1 MKQRVE
7 NPIVVGMVGT
17 GYGCEL
23 HGGGYENMV
32 GIPVRLKTVCGG
44 SNRARAEAMKE
55 RYGYEQVTMDYM
67 DVIRDPEI
75 DVVDINTNQT
85 LHVPI
90 ALAALRAGKHVICEK
105 PLTGY
110 VGNGEDGIGRTVP
123 KAVMYESVM
132 AQMEELREAIRSSG
146 RKFMY
151 AENQVYAPPV
161 QKAAEILRAKKSKI
175 VLMNSENTL
184 IGSSSPKGGHWNQI
198 GGGTLMRNG
207 IHGLTAMLWLKRQE
221 AKARGEEFG
230 IVGVMA
236 DTGVQTAAIEGESH
250 RYIRARPV
258 DVEDMAIVTVTFRD
272 GTKCVSLCSDAVLG
286 GSRNT
291 VTVYAHDATLRC
303 NLNPC
308 DILNTYFMDEEGL
321 EDVYISEMLPQK
333 TGWNQAFVSDEIIRG
348 YAGELKD
355 FMECIAFD
363 REPDSDFDLACDV
376 MRVIYAAYRSSEE
389 GRRILF

>member
-1 MKQRVE
+1 MKQRME
-7 NPIVVGMVGT
+7 KPIVVGMVGT

-44 SNRARAEAMKE
+44 TNRARAEKMQE
-55 RYGYEQVTMDYM
+55 RYGYEQVTMDYR

-90 ALAALRAGKHVICEK
+90 ALEALKAGKHVICEK

-110 VGNGEDGIGRTVP
+110 VGDGTDLIGRTVP
-123 KAVMYESVM
+123 KKEMYQSVL
-132 AQMEELREAIRSSG
+132 AQMDQLREAIRASG

-151 AENQVYAPPV
+151 AENQVYAPPI

-175 VLMNSENTL
+175 VLMTSENTL

-207 IHGLTAMLWLKRQE
+207 IHGLTAMIWLKRQE
-221 AKARGEEFG
+221 AKARGEAFG
-230 IVGVMA
+230 ITGVMA
-236 DTGVQTAAIEGESH
+236 DTAVQTAAIEQEKH
-250 RYIRARPV
+250 RYIQAHPV
-258 DVEDMAIVTVTFRD
+258 DVEDMAVVTVSFWD
-272 GTKCVSLCSDAVLG
+272 GTKCVSICSDAVLG

-291 VTVYAHDATLRC
+291 VNVYAHDASLRC

-321 EDVYISEMLPQK
+321 EDVAISEMLPQK

-348 YAGELKD
+348 YAGELKN
-355 FMECIAFD
+355 FMECIAYD
-363 REPDSDFDLACDV
+363 RQPDSDFDLAYDV
-376 MRVIYAAYRSSEE
+376 MRVIYAAYCSAEE

>member
-132 AQMEELREAIRSSG
+132 AQMEELRRPSGPAAGSLCMRRTRSTHRRCRRRRRSCG
-146 RKFMY
+146 
-151 AENQVYAPPV
+151 
-161 QKAAEILRAKKSKI
+161 
-175 VLMNSENTL
+175 
-184 IGSSSPKGGHWNQI
+184 PK
-198 GGGTLMRNG
+198 
-207 IHGLTAMLWLKRQE
+207 
-221 AKARGEEFG
+221 
-230 IVGVMA
+230 
-236 DTGVQTAAIEGESH
+236 
-250 RYIRARPV
+250 RAR
-258 DVEDMAIVTVTFRD
+258 
-272 GTKCVSLCSDAVLG
+272 LC
-286 GSRNT
+286 
-291 VTVYAHDATLRC
+291 
-303 NLNPC
+303 
-308 DILNTYFMDEEGL
+308 
-321 EDVYISEMLPQK
+321 
-333 TGWNQAFVSDEIIRG
+333 
-348 YAGELKD
+348 
-355 FMECIAFD
+355 
-363 REPDSDFDLACDV
+363 
-376 MRVIYAAYRSSEE
+376 
-389 GRRILF
+389 